1 MNNQVISYS
10 HEYHLLWGN
19 LKSLTPHVYFLINI
33 NTRNDK
39 EDTRTSS
46 PTSEKPPKP
55 KNDSS
60 LILLQIYFRYF
71 LFPHNV
77 LPAQLSPQRKGRVA
91 VKQLSKLRRKWSK
104 PLSKHLDLLHKL
116 LHFESFIKQ
125 IYYILLT
132 KLILAVIV
140 VFIVV
145 DIFVMISHPSFFFLQ
160 SLCERCK

>member
-10 HEYHLLWGN
+10 HEYHLLWRN

-55 KNDSS
+55 KDDSS

-116 LHFESFIKQ
+116 KMHFK
-125 IYYILLT
+125 
-132 KLILAVIV
+132 
-140 VFIVV
+140 
-145 DIFVMISHPSFFFLQ
+145 IFSINYALYQAHPGCCGYSCEDSPSFDILPQ
-160 SLCERCK
+160 EHV